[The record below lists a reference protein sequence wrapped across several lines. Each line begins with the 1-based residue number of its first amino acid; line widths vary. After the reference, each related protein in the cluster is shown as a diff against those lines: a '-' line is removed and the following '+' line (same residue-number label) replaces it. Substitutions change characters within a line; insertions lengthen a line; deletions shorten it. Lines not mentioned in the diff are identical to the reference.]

1 MIHSIF
7 EYNLIQEEDRRMKL
21 ALAKKL
27 KADRKKRRQ
36 TIAEILSGGTSQITP
51 RIHNKSRSM
60 LFRGQNQMNDNA
72 ASVDNPIDENEQ

>member
-36 TIAEILSGGTSQITP
+36 TIAEILSGGTNQKSSGA
-51 RIHNKSRSM
+51 HSKSRSM
-60 LFRGQNQMNDNA
+60 SFRGQNQMNDNA
-72 ASVDNPIDENEQ
+72 GSADDPIDEIEE